1 MGESKRDKDRASHS
15 VSRAI
20 ERGRTRDHER
30 GLNTDS
36 AIPGRLAFHRQSGPS
51 TADRKV
57 RVSPPPP
64 HLLSSLPVFFSLPSI
79 VFVPRQLTTDRF
91 CLPFLSYLPLRFR
104 SPPALYFHRFCLR
117 PPNRL
122 LPLSIDFS
130 EQTPVHGF
138 VVPRALLVDVE
149 RIESDVKGALSRS
162 SIFPWI
168 HEYIAI
174 SISSKSPSAD
184 NPFLSGR
191 RSRDLAN
198 ETKVAREIAD
208 RLEWLLLP
216 EFAVRRP
223 VREREREE
231 ERVKCYSRWYS
242 RSKGKGP
249 RSSLPFLFN
258 QLG

>member
-1 MGESKRDKDRASHS
+1 MGESKRDEDRASHS
-15 VSRAI
+15 VSRAT

-79 VFVPRQLTTDRF
+79 IFVSRQLTTDRF

-104 SPPALYFHRFCLR
+104 SHLALYFHRFCLR

-122 LPLSIDFS
+122 PALSIDFS
-130 EQTPVHGF
+130 EQTPPVRGF
-138 VVPRALLVDVE
+138 AVPRVLLVDVE

-168 HEYIAI
+168 HEYITT
-174 SISSKSPSAD
+174 SIS
-184 NPFLSGR
+184 
-191 RSRDLAN
+191 
-198 ETKVAREIAD
+198 
-208 RLEWLLLP
+208 
-216 EFAVRRP
+216 
-223 VREREREE
+223 
-231 ERVKCYSRWYS
+231 
-242 RSKGKGP
+242 
-249 RSSLPFLFN
+249 
-258 QLG
+258 

>member
-1 MGESKRDKDRASHS
+1 M
-15 VSRAI
+15 
-20 ERGRTRDHER
+20 
-30 GLNTDS
+30 
-36 AIPGRLAFHRQSGPS
+36 
-51 TADRKV
+51 

-64 HLLSSLPVFFSLPSI
+64 HLLSSLPVFFSLLSI
-79 VFVPRQLTTDRF
+79 IFVPRQLTTDRF

-104 SPPALYFHRFCLR
+104 SPLALYFYRFCLR

-130 EQTPVHGF
+130 EQTPPVRGF

-168 HEYIAI
+168 YEYIAT

-191 RSRDLAN
+191 RSRDLTN

-216 EFAVRRP
+216 EFAIRRP
-223 VREREREE
+223 VRERERE
-231 ERVKCYSRWYS
+231 RKVLLAVVFK
-242 RSKGKGP
+242 KQGKGTTKF
-249 RSSLPFLFN
+249 SAVSL
-258 QLG
+258 